1 MKLLIVDDEPLIRE
15 GLRTLLDWRSMGW
28 EIIGEAENGQT
39 GMEAILALKP
49 DLAIVDIRMPRMD
62 GLTMVEQL
70 RQAGST
76 CRIILLTAYSDF
88 RLARQAIELGVEAYI
103 LKPIDE
109 EELEEKIRRIGER
122 LTEDRQRELILNRG
136 RTAVMDWLLESLA
149 AHGRLPADASEKD
162 RTALGLPWSVCQII
176 LLQLE
181 RPDQEIQT
189 IRDSVLRETA
199 AFLQE
204 KDAGYVFQ
212 LEGLP
217 VVLLRNVTLE
227 DNPRLVADL
236 PTRIRNR
243 CGCSVVLV
251 VGPTVPG
258 HARLPESLA
267 GARRLQELRFLYGHR
282 QIVSGEV
289 IEPADASEAP
299 DPTTSDPVAA
309 AIWLFDAM
317 DAGNEAI
324 VHERLELIRTRF
336 IRRLETEDAVKLFYA
351 NTLTAM
357 ANRIAETL
365 PALRSNTLL
374 RENVSLPILEA
385 ASLQDLHGFVKY
397 RLSALTER
405 MEKEKPD
412 TQIQRILAYIDRH
425 CATPLRLEEIA
436 RLFNYNSSYLGKL
449 FRSSTGMYFN
459 AWLEKVRME
468 KAKELLA
475 SGLKV
480 REAAERVG
488 FTDQDYFYKKFRK
501 YAGKAPS
508 EFRSSG
514 SAGGNRGVRD
524 VQVATGARGAGDGQ
538 VASGVQGAGDG
549 QVATDARGAMEDK
562 P

>member
-15 GLRTLLDWRSMGW
+15 GLRTLLDWKSMGW
-28 EIIGEAENGQT
+28 EIVGEAENGQT

-49 DLAIVDIRMPRMD
+49 DLAVVDIRMPRMD

-70 RQAGST
+70 RQAGSR

-88 RLARQAIELGVEAYI
+88 RLARQAIELGVEAYV

-122 LTEDRQRELILNRG
+122 LAEERQRELILDRG
-136 RTAVMDWLLESLA
+136 RSAVQEWLLESLA
-149 AHGRLPADASEKD
+149 VHGRLPADASAQDHE
-162 RTALGLPWSVCQII
+162 ALGLPWATCQTV

-181 RPDQEIQT
+181 RPDQALQS

-204 KDAGYVFQ
+204 KESGFVFG
-212 LEGLP
+212 LDGLP
-217 VVLLRNVTLE
+217 IVLLRNTTHE
-227 DNPRLVADL
+227 DNPRLVAEL
-236 PTRIRNR
+236 QARIRNR

-251 VGPTVPG
+251 VGPAVAG
-258 HARLPESLA
+258 HDRLPESLA
-267 GARRLQELRFLYGHR
+267 GARRLLGLRFLFGYR

-289 IEPADASEAP
+289 LAHDDGAAWTEPHVTE
-299 DPTTSDPVAA
+299 PVPAA
-309 AIWLFDAM
+309 GWLFDAM
-317 DAGNEAI
+317 DAGNEPI
-324 VHERLELIRTRF
+324 LHERLETIRLAF
-336 IRRLETEDAVKLFYA
+336 LRRLETEDAVKLFYA
-351 NTLTAM
+351 NMLTALV
-357 ANRIAETL
+357 NRVGESL
-365 PALRSNTLL
+365 PAMRSNALL

-385 ASLQDLHGFVKY
+385 ASLTDLHGFIKY
-397 RLSALTER
+397 RLSTLTDQMER
-405 MEKEKPD
+405 IKPD
-412 TQIQRILAYIDRH
+412 TQMQRILAYIDRH

-436 RLFNYNSSYLGKL
+436 RLFNYNNSYLGKL

-475 SGLKV
+475 TGMKV

-501 YAGKAPS
+501 YTGRAPS
-508 EFRSSG
+508 GFRG
-514 SAGGNRGVRD
+514 ERPAGTSTE
-524 VQVATGARGAGDGQ
+524 Q
-538 VASGVQGAGDG
+538 
-549 QVATDARGAMEDK
+549 E
-562 P
+562 